1 MSYVIRVVAGMMN
14 LNRKSTGRSRSQ
26 GGYDHKTGN
35 CDKI

>member
-1 MSYVIRVVAGMMN
+1 MKYVMRVVAGMVD

-26 GGYDHKTGN
+26 GDYDNKTGN